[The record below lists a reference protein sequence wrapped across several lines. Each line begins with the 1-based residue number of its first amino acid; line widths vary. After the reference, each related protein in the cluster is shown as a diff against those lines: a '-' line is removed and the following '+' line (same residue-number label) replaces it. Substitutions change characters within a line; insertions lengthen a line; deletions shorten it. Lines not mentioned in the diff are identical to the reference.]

1 MEYYRKQ
8 EMMDV
13 SVLNNK
19 IKKRF
24 STFNLFIQPNF
35 EALKKTCNLWR
46 NWADIDDSWASVVS
60 ITDYFA
66 NNQDRIAH
74 HAGPGHWNDPGRRTI

>member
-1 MEYYRKQ
+1 MLASRN
-8 EMMDV
+8 M
-13 SVLNNK
+13 L
-19 IKKRF
+19 RR
-24 STFNLFIQPNF
+24 NLSNIQLSIQPNF

-66 NNQDRIAH
+66 SNQDRIAH
-74 HAGPGHWNDPGRRTI
+74 EAGPGHWNDPGKTFYE